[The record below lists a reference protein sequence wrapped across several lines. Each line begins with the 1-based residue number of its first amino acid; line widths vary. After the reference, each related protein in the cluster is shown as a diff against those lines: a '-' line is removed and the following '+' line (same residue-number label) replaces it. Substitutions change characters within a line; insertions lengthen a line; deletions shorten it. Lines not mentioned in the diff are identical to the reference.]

1 MYTRFRGDFISSRL
15 WFQNVVS
22 EDVILCGVSAL
33 ECLEMFTGYVNEK
46 LIEVYAKQIG
56 CYENISYA
64 IVDGYE
70 GIDCIQIGN
79 VRCTTFEQ
87 TVNDMLRDFENT
99 DEMALTEAL
108 SNYYFSHGESF
119 NGLQIHPENRRAFE
133 CLRESAMQYYSMG
146 Q

>member
-56 CYENISYA
+56 CYENINYA

-119 NGLQIHPENRRAFE
+119 KGLQIHPENHKTFAYLQQSILE
-133 CLRESAMQYYSMG
+133 YYSG
-146 Q
+146 G